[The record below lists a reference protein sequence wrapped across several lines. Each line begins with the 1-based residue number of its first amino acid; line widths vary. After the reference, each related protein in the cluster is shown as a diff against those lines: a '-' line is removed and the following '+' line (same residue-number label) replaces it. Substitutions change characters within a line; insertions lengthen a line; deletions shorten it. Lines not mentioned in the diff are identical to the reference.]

1 MKKVMRRQEEGI
13 PWINLLGYLLVAY
26 IVTGIMLMVLA
37 LLLYKFQLSKSII
50 DAGIIVTY
58 VLTCFLAGNLTGRKK
73 KQKRFLGGLLMGVS
87 YFLILMVISIIV
99 NQSVGMIGDSFFT
112 TLILCAGGGMLGGML
127 S

>member
-37 LLLYKFQLSKSII
+37 LLLYKLQLSKSII

-73 KQKRFLGGLLMGVS
+73 KQKRFFWGLLMGVS